1 MKNII
6 IEIKNTKDKF
16 NRRSDAT
23 KERITKLENISQKNV
38 IRMQCRNKETENM
51 KKIFNRW
58 RIKL

>member
-23 KERITKLENISQKNV
+23 KERITKLENISQKYYQHA
-38 IRMQCRNKETENM
+38 MQKQRNRKYE
-51 KKIFNRW
+51 KKYLRDVE
-58 RIKL
+58 

>member
-23 KERITKLENISQKNV
+23 KERIAKTGKYFSKMLSECAMQK
-38 IRMQCRNKETENM
+38 
-51 KKIFNRW
+51 
-58 RIKL
+58 